1 MSRAEMERDR
11 GRSGH
16 WPGHPADTGFSYLHT
31 ITITVLPSLWL
42 SSQPLSHYLRV
53 RSPIR
58 QRNENRYIFH
68 LQFLVY
74 SKRFGDGCS
83 VSTQLSEEFSALSSK
98 KCSRRAILT
107 ITNYER
113 CYSIYLGT
121 KRLAR
126 GSEHY
131 CDGSHETGDQERG
144 GQQQRAVEIRRCA
157 AN

>member
-1 MSRAEMERDR
+1 M
-11 GRSGH
+11 
-16 WPGHPADTGFSYLHT
+16 
-31 ITITVLPSLWL
+31 
-42 SSQPLSHYLRV
+42 
-53 RSPIR
+53 
-58 QRNENRYIFH
+58 
-68 LQFLVY
+68 
-74 SKRFGDGCS
+74 KRFGDGCP

-131 CDGSHETGDQERG
+131 CDGSHETGETRQWSLKKVHPRFVITEKAPA
-144 GQQQRAVEIRRCA
+144 RATHLL
-157 AN
+157 

>member
-1 MSRAEMERDR
+1 MYR
-11 GRSGH
+11 
-16 WPGHPADTGFSYLHT
+16 
-31 ITITVLPSLWL
+31 
-42 SSQPLSHYLRV
+42 
-53 RSPIR
+53 
-58 QRNENRYIFH
+58 
-68 LQFLVY
+68 
-74 SKRFGDGCS
+74 KRFGDGCP

-144 GQQQRAVEIRRCA
+144 GSKQRAEEIRRCA